1 MTTDS
6 RVFQH
11 VSHLEARVNQ
21 LESKL
26 SILDSSGPFAS
37 VKEMEALLTRAIGNL
52 QEVLTQYIDRK
63 ISEASSSASDAR
75 IRKLEHAGSLINK
88 ERILNELKSEIGP
101 LIASVRSE
109 LIKDVSRVSQ
119 SITSAKI
126 EQAKTLPVSA
136 KESEISPRLP
146 KGKSDWLK
154 DLGLD

>member
-63 ISEASSSASDAR
+63 ISEASSSSGDAR
-75 IRKLEHAGSLINK
+75 IRKLEDAGSLINK

-101 LIASVRSE
+101 LSVRSE

-119 SITSAKI
+119 SITSPKI
-126 EQAKTLPVSA
+126 EQTKPLPVSA